1 MPDKMTTTGRFK
13 LNGSARWVVP
23 ILGALVIA
31 GVSFTLGG
39 LTMGPRVTATED
51 AVVQLRIAQS
61 EMEVEMNVRWA
72 AYQRDRS
79 ELRTWMANLD
89 GTQQV
94 IRSEIAALRSGQ

>member
-13 LNGSARWVVP
+13 LNGSAKWVVP

-39 LTMGPRVTATED
+39 LTMGPKVTAN
-51 AVVQLRIAQS
+51 AASLVAVQLEQRRMDTQ
-61 EMEVEMNVRWA
+61 MEERWA

-94 IRSEIAALRSGQ
+94 ILRDLAALRSGR